1 MNNIKKI
8 LIAVDDG
15 PVAEKV
21 ALDSL
26 HLARQLN
33 AEMALV
39 SIVDIA
45 SLMGEGG
52 ITTAE
57 IGDIVKK
64 EYKQNHQMLMD
75 KVFKDS
81 KVWSFVEKGK
91 PHEEILKVAQEWEA
105 DLIVM
110 GTHGRTGLAHL
121 FMGSVAEKM
130 VRHSEKPLFIIPARP

>member
-1 MNNIKKI
+1 MTNIKKI

-15 PVAEKV
+15 PTAEKV
-21 ALDSL
+21 ALSAF
-26 HLARQLN
+26 HFAHQLK

-39 SIVDIA
+39 SVVDTA
-45 SLMGEGG
+45 SLMSEGG
-52 ITTAE
+52 ITVGELA
-57 IGDIVKK
+57 DIMTK
-64 EYKQNHQMLMD
+64 EYKQNHQLLMD
-75 KVFKDS
+75 KIFKDV

-121 FMGSVAEKM
+121 FMGSVAEKI
-130 VRHSEKPLFIIPARP
+130 VRHSEKPLFIIPTRP